1 MIYFSRDR
9 NVSKYSPDVLKP
21 PVFRVVN
28 PVELEESL
36 GDLEHFPA
44 PEDVEVE
51 RQTLVLFVID

>member
-1 MIYFSRDR
+1 MIYFYTDI

-21 PVFRVVN
+21 PVFGVIH

-36 GDLEHFPA
+36 GDLEHSLP

-51 RQTLVLFVID
+51 REALVLFIVD